1 MVSEGKFYGSDDE
14 RRLNVIRSIAS
25 CKMRAVCVTVNKEDA
40 TGPFKGVYGKDLYLR
55 TFEELM
61 SMVGDIAC
69 GSDIDIAMDQQR
81 FVKTEVLRD
90 AAQRMVAGCNVKKCD
105 KKVSTDD
112 RAIQPDLAS

>member
-69 GSDIDIAMDQQR
+69 GSDIDIAVDQQR
-81 FVKTEVLRD
+81 FVKTVALRD
-90 AAQRMVAGCNVKKCD
+90 VAQGWLLDAMSRNAIRRYRRMIVRYR
-105 KKVSTDD
+105 SL
-112 RAIQPDLAS
+112 IS

>member
-40 TGPFKGVYGKDLYLR
+40 TGPFKGVYGKDLSLR
-55 TFEELM
+55 TFEEQM

-69 GSDIDIAMDQQR
+69 GSDIDIAVDQQR
-81 FVKTEVLRD
+81 FVKTVVLRD
-90 AAQRMVAGCNVKKCD
+90 VAQGWLLDAMSRNAIRRYRRMIVRYR
-105 KKVSTDD
+105 SL
-112 RAIQPDLAS
+112 IS